1 MPLRSIRGNV
11 WGVTTAA
18 IPVELRLEADDLP
31 NRDTLSLSDPFAVVS
46 STHFGGGY
54 VEIGRTETVWDELSP
69 RWAAALPLQYVP
81 GVNAT
86 ALRVDVYD
94 LDTANGEDLD
104 KQDFLG
110 CTFTTL
116 ADVVN
121 SPNGSLTLPL
131 VDRDDQGDDVKTAA
145 AAAAAA
151 VAAAGGSRRGSVL
164 TSAGWR
170 KRAAASLGTI
180 CLSVEVVHSTIQPE
194 HALAAA
200 TAEMLSPGRSS
211 SHHSVDS
218 IPPLPSSSRPPIHG
232 GGWGG
237 GGKAAATP
245 TGCPQP
251 RSGLRPSSGPLV
263 PASPMVTCKTTQPRL
278 AAAAFDDDPAITSA
292 PPFFSF
298 SVAVPPVFRRGVM
311 IARSLAAPLMVVERS
326 RPSGTAFSVLY
337 HTAALDREAFTATG
351 AGHFRPV
358 TFAAAALHNGDR
370 HRRLRF
376 SFYDY
381 HMRKANLLIAQASL
395 TYEELL
401 AAAPGTAWPLTAAES
416 TAMTVGTFSVMAVR
430 RTGDRGA
437 GGSRDRGMLPAA
449 DKKSA
454 LIDAVGDATDVKDT
468 AELEMRIEW
477 TGLASS
483 SFVGGAVGGKAAA
496 TIDSD
501 LSAATSDGS
510 GDGGVSVASADGEN
524 SVARP
529 PRSFSAA
536 RRASRRSAAAILGAV
551 GGDYHTHSPIR
562 SSLAASAVP
571 SSPVVGAVVGPPDG
585 AFASHAPMGADGS
598 LSSKLRK
605 SMALH

>member
-1 MPLRSIRGNV
+1 MPLKSIRGNV

-18 IPVELRLEADDLP
+18 IPVELRLEADGLP

-54 VEIGRTETVWDELSP
+54 VEIGRTETVWDELNP

-94 LDTANGEDLD
+94 LDTADGEDLD

-121 SPNGSLTLPL
+121 APNGSLTLPL
-131 VDRDDQGDDVKTAA
+131 VDRDDEGDDVKTAA

-151 VAAAGGSRRGSVL
+151 VAAAGGSRRGSAF
-164 TSAGWR
+164 SSSGRR
-170 KRAAASLGTI
+170 KRAAVALGTI
-180 CLSVEVVHSTIQPE
+180 CLSVEVVHTTLRPE
-194 HALAAA
+194 HARTAAA
-200 TAEMLSPGRSS
+200 AAMFSPGGSLRHAADGPRSLEGS
-211 SHHSVDS
+211 S
-218 IPPLPSSSRPPIHG
+218 PRASSCRPPVL
-232 GGWGG
+232 GG
-237 GGKAAATP
+237 GGGGGGRTVSTL
-245 TGCPQP
+245 TGPPRP
-251 RSGLRPSSGPLV
+251 RSGPRPSSGPLL
-263 PASPMVTCKTTQPRL
+263 PASPSATRNTMQPCL
-278 AAAAFDDDPAITSA
+278 AAAAFVDDPANASA

-298 SVAVPPVFRRGVM
+298 SVAVPPVYRRGVM
-311 IARSLAAPLMVVERS
+311 ISRSLAAPLMVVERS

-337 HTAALDREAFTATG
+337 HTAALDREAFAATG

-376 SFYDY
+376 SFHDY
-381 HMRKANLLIAQASL
+381 HMRKANMLIAQVTL

-401 AAAPGTAWPLTAAES
+401 AASPSTAWPLKSAMS
-416 TAMTVGTFSVMAVR
+416 PSMTVGTFAVTAVR
-430 RTGDRGA
+430 RVGGKGCVGGERGV
-437 GGSRDRGMLPAA
+437 LPET

-454 LIDAVGDATDVKDT
+454 LIDAVGDATDVTGT
-468 AELEMRIEW
+468 AELEVLVEW
-477 TGLASS
+477 AALASS
-483 SFVGGAVGGKAAA
+483 HFAGGSVGGKAAA
-496 TIDSD
+496 TSD
-501 LSAATSDGS
+501 TVLAAVASSEG
-510 GDGGVSVASADGEN
+510 GDGGLSGAAPTEVEASTSWA
-524 SVARP
+524 
-529 PRSFSAA
+529 PRSLSAA
-536 RRASRRSAAAILGAV
+536 RRASRRSAAAILG
-551 GGDYHTHSPIR
+551 DHHPT
-562 SSLAASAVP
+562 AAAAGSALP
-571 SSPVVGAVVGPPDG
+571 SPVVGAAAGPPTG